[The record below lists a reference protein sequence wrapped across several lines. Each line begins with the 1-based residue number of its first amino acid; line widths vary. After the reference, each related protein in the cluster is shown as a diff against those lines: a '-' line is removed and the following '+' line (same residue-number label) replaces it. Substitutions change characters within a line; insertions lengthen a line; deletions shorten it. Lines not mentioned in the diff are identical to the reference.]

1 MVLET
6 RPASSRKST
15 DIAVIGIGCLFPDAH
30 GLDEYWQRIKQ
41 GHDAIG
47 PIPLS
52 HWRPEDYFD
61 ADPKKPDHTYAQS
74 GGFLKPYAFDP
85 LKFGIAPHTLE
96 ATDTT
101 QLLGMVCAHEAL
113 VDAGYGPERN
123 FNRDRVS
130 CVIGVTGTLE
140 LVIPLGA
147 RLGHP
152 MWKAALQKAGVP
164 TEQAQQVMDEI
175 SAGYVSWQEA
185 SFPGLLGN
193 VVAGRIASRLDLGG
207 TNSVVDAACASSL
220 AAVHLAA
227 MELESGR
234 ADMVITGGMDT
245 FNDIFMY
252 MCFSKTPALSPSG
265 AARPYDAEGDGT
277 ILGEGLG
284 AVILKRLEDAERDG
298 DRIYAVLRSVGSSSD
313 GKGQAIYAPSA
324 KGQTKALSRAYEQ
337 AGVSARSIELVE
349 GHGTGT
355 KVGDGVE
362 LEALARVY
370 READADAVWCQL
382 GSVKSQIGHTKAAAG
397 AAGLIKAVMALHYKI
412 LPPTIK
418 VKEAHPKLIG
428 SPFIISNKARPWV
441 GHKNWP
447 RRAAVSAFGFGGSNY
462 HAVLEEFHSEKTAL
476 DWDPEL
482 QLIAF
487 SAESVDLLQAAVSE
501 ARAQLEKGW
510 SIRGLGRHLRRVFQS
525 QARERLCFVVNSS
538 EQCQERLAA
547 VQESLRAP
555 EGKVPGWLYR
565 GQGAAPG
572 SLAFIFA
579 GQGSQEPGMLR
590 ELSCLFPEFL
600 SSLQAANELLQSKE
614 PEALRLSD
622 RIYPGQAF
630 DEATQK
636 EQRQQL
642 TETRYAQLAL
652 GSLGSALIE
661 VLARFAVK
669 PDAVAGHSYGELLA
683 LKAAGVLERDD
694 LLRLSYERGRLMK
707 ALGKPNG
714 AMLAVMASE
723 ADIQKVL
730 QENGLELEWAN
741 FNADKQIVLGADAEL
756 CQKAAAAFK
765 KAGIGTRRL
774 EVSTAFHTSFV
785 EPAAEA
791 FLQELRAVD
800 FQTATARVYANL
812 TAALYPEPL
821 DEQKQILSRQLAQP
835 VRFANMLRQMQA
847 DGVRTFIELGPQKK
861 LNGLL
866 KAAVSEGH
874 CLSLDADGSS
884 SLVGLAQLLAQ
895 LASLGYPLQL
905 DAWDAGPEIPQP
917 SLQKNFSVLI
927 SGANY
932 RNPQKAGA
940 AQKTPASIKAPEAVN
955 VQSASSNQAAAGISV
970 QATGAASPAPRME
983 RKTKVQT
990 QVAPELPHA
999 EHKPMAARPQ
1009 SPAAPASSHPPA
1021 QPSARQE
1028 SKVRFP
1034 QEGTM
1039 SSSNDSWQRLEKIMQ
1054 DMHDIQRKTAD
1065 AHTLFLEN
1073 QRQFQALLQGLIRS
1087 EASPNA
1093 APYVAPQAQASAPV
1107 RHQAP
1112 VPDPV
1117 PPMPKP
1123 HVAASAAQAP
1133 AMVTKPLAS
1142 VAAPAAPAPRP
1153 MATAA
1158 AVMQAPQVAS
1168 TPQAAAAPASDHNVF
1183 EVLSAC
1189 TGYPAELLK
1198 ADMNLE
1204 ADLGIDSIKKVEIFS
1219 QLQSHYP
1226 HMEGDASRLGELQTI
1241 GDLLTLTQTA
1251 EKPAEKETRVGAWA
1265 AGTVALA
1272 ASPSAQDQET
1282 ILEIVAEKTGFPVTM
1297 LQGSMELEA
1306 DLGID
1311 SIKKVE
1317 IFSVI
1322 QERLPQLA
1330 GLGAE
1335 ELNNLRRIEDLFQLS
1350 GGSPQVESVEEPTAL
1365 TRIMSS
1371 GAEEMVYQ
1379 VLADKTG
1386 YPQEVLSASMNL
1398 ESDLGIDSI
1407 KKVEIFSALA
1417 EMIPGLQ
1424 NASQD
1429 KVGALETV
1437 SDLSQLAREG
1447 LGVAEEL
1454 AEQSLLEPDQR
1465 HADWDLSKKKSPVES
1480 SDAEALEPIR
1490 AGATLASRVMTLTDA
1505 LEAEDFAEDAQA
1517 DDHDPLDVLHLQRLE
1532 AEIFQAQGQARAWQS
1547 GTEVWIGDDGS
1558 NLARNIMLKLQERG
1572 LQARLVSM
1580 AQADR
1585 LQLPEVLHGLILL
1598 APLKLEVP
1606 PVRWLGQA
1614 FKLLRRCGPALCVQ
1628 PEQSVFAV
1636 VTRNG
1641 GRFGLDGLQNS
1652 TQVFGGALGAL
1663 AKTVKEEWAGI
1674 HARAL
1679 DLGRD
1684 FTDGIEAAMR
1694 CLDGILLEGPVELGI
1709 SRDQLFQLTLQDQDF
1724 ERHPEHERKMQKGE
1738 LILVTG
1744 GARGVTAASLM
1755 PLAQAWRPRF
1765 VIWGRT
1771 ALGDAEPEELAGL
1784 TEAPALKRALLQRH
1798 PELTNPRELEAA
1810 YRQLIQQRELRAN
1823 IRALEDLGAQVVY
1836 ETVDVSRDSELR
1848 SAFQNLWQTHGTPVG
1863 IIHGAGVIRDK
1874 WILDQKDEE
1883 FFEVLDTK
1891 LRVLPYIEECAKK
1904 DLRWTLLFS
1913 SSTARLGRK
1922 GQVAYGV
1929 ANEALNKFAQY
1940 LSAQYQ
1946 GCQGLALNWGPWAG
1960 GMVNDGLKKI
1970 FAAEGV
1976 ATIPLEAGAALVH
1989 RAIAYPQAQVHELVV
2004 LAHAEPLVQKLER
2017 SHQKLT
2023 SFTISVQD
2031 VPVLLDHVIKQRAV
2045 VPAALLLEWMAAAAQ
2060 NLQPDAKI
2068 MQIRDFKVWKG
2079 IVLDADQKLP
2089 VWIERVSNA
2098 GDQNLELMLCSQA
2111 PQHKKLRHAKV
2122 HITMGNAD
2130 QQKAVPAAE
2139 ALLPDALCQ
2148 GLKPYPEIL
2157 FHGED
2162 LHLIASIQSCSPAG
2176 VDATLALGHQ
2186 PAAWS
2191 HVGLPD
2197 AWLISGEAVDAVFQA
2212 AIIWSTLQQGKPC
2225 LPAQVGQ
2232 VEILQPLPQES
2243 CRLQLRIRRAEAL
2256 RVIADAELINER
2268 NEVIM
2273 RFKDV
2278 EAVLDAGL
2286 SLAFRQTKLGSTEP
2300 GIGAV

>member
-15 DIAVIGIGCLFPDAH
+15 DIAVIGVGCLFPDAN
-30 GLDEYWQRIKQ
+30 GLDEFWQRIKG

-47 PIPLS
+47 PVPLS

-61 ADPKKPDHTYAQS
+61 ADPKKPDHTYAQT

-85 LKFGIAPHTLE
+85 LKFGIAPQALE
-96 ATDTT
+96 ATDST

-113 VDAGYGPERN
+113 VDAGYGPERA
-123 FNRDRVS
+123 FDRDRVS

-152 MWKAALQKAGVP
+152 IWKAALNKAGVP
-164 TEQAQQVMDEI
+164 TDQAQQVMDEI
-175 SAGYVSWQEA
+175 SSAYVPWQEA

-193 VVAGRIASRLDLGG
+193 VVAGRIASRLELGG

-252 MCFSKTPALSPSG
+252 MCFSKTPALSPTG

-284 AVILKRLEDAERDG
+284 TVILKRLADAERDG

-324 KGQTKALSRAYEQ
+324 KGQAKALTRAYEQ
-337 AGVSARSIELVE
+337 AGVSARSMELVE

-362 LEALARVY
+362 LEALTRVY
-370 READADAVWCQL
+370 READAEAVWCQL

-397 AAGLIKAVMALHYKI
+397 AAGLIKAVMALHYKV

-418 VKEAHPKLIG
+418 VKEPHPKLVA
-428 SPFIISNKARPWV
+428 SPFIISDKARPWV
-441 GHKNWP
+441 GHQAWP

-462 HAVLEEFHSEKTAL
+462 HAVLEEFRSEKTAL

-482 QLIAF
+482 QVMAF
-487 SAESVDLLQAAVSE
+487 AAENPAMLLAAVRDAGELLQ
-501 ARAQLEKGW
+501 KGW
-510 SIRGLGRHLRRVFQS
+510 SARGLGRHLRAQFQNGS
-525 QARERLCFVVNSS
+525 AERLCFVVKGS
-538 EQCQERLAA
+538 EQLKERLRA
-547 VQESLRAP
+547 VEEILQAT
-555 EGKVPGWLYR
+555 EGKAPAWLYR
-565 GQGAAPG
+565 GQGAVPG
-572 SLAFIFA
+572 QLAFIFA

-600 SSLQAANELLQSKE
+600 TSLQQGNEVLQSME

-630 DEATQK
+630 DEALQK
-636 EQRQQL
+636 EQRQRL

-652 GSLGSALIE
+652 GALGTALTD
-661 VLARFAVK
+661 VLARFGVK

-683 LKAAGVLERDD
+683 LQAAGVLQGSD

-707 ALGKPNG
+707 TLGKPNG

-723 ADIQKVL
+723 AEIQKVL
-730 QENGLELEWAN
+730 NEHGLQLEWAN
-741 FNADKQIVLGADAEL
+741 FNADKQVVLGADAEL

-791 FLQELRAVD
+791 FLQELRTVD
-800 FQTATARVYANL
+800 FQKPQARVYANL
-812 TAALYPEPL
+812 SGTLYPEAG
-821 DEQKQILSRQLAQP
+821 DEQKETLSRQLAQP
-835 VRFANMLRQMQA
+835 VRFATMLRQMQT
-847 DGVRTFIELGPQKK
+847 DGVRTFLEIGPQKK
-861 LNGLL
+861 LHGLL
-866 KAAVSEGH
+866 KAAVGEDV
-874 CLSLDADGSS
+874 CLSLDADSSS
-884 SLVGLAQLLAQ
+884 SLLGLAQLLAQ
-895 LASLGYPLQL
+895 LASLGYPVQL
-905 DAWDAGPEIPQP
+905 DAWDAGPQLPMPTQ
-917 SLQKNFSVLI
+917 QKNFTVMI
-927 SGANY
+927 TGANY
-932 RNPQKAGA
+932 RNPRKPAATKPMPAVKASE
-940 AQKTPASIKAPEAVN
+940 PV
-955 VQSASSNQAAAGISV
+955 
-970 QATGAASPAPRME
+970 
-983 RKTKVQT
+983 KVQT
-990 QVAPELPHA
+990 SKVEVAV
-999 EHKPMAARPQ
+999 
-1009 SPAAPASSHPPA
+1009 PAAPTTEEKISVELQEPARASVPLQNQARNPVQA
-1021 QPSARQE
+1021 QTTAARTHLRSGTPQGVGQE
-1028 SKVRFP
+1028 SKVRFL

-1039 SSSNDSWQRLEKIMQ
+1039 SSSNDSWQRLEKLMQ

-1073 QRQFQALLQGLIRS
+1073 QRQFQSLLQGLMHGD
-1087 EASPNA
+1087 AMPAPA
-1093 APYVAPQAQASAPV
+1093 AYAAPQAA
-1107 RHQAP
+1107 
-1112 VPDPV
+1112 
-1117 PPMPKP
+1117 
-1123 HVAASAAQAP
+1123 AP
-1133 AMVTKPLAS
+1133 APQRPAR
-1142 VAAPAAPAPRP
+1142 PAAPAPAPQASSVPRAQTVSARP
-1153 MATAA
+1153 AKAP
-1158 AVMQAPQVAS
+1158 APQVAVA
-1168 TPQAAAAPASDHNVF
+1168 PQVTAAPAPKMAPAQPVARPAPAPAAQSAAADDQKVF
-1183 EVLSAC
+1183 EVLSNC

-1204 ADLGIDSIKKVEIFS
+1204 GDLGIDSIKKVEIFS

-1226 HMEGDASRLGELQTI
+1226 HMEGDASRLGELQSI
-1241 GDLLTLTQTA
+1241 GDLLKLTQA
-1251 EKPAEKETRVGAWA
+1251 EGKTEDKSNRVGAWA

-1272 ASPSAQDQET
+1272 ASSTAQDQQT
-1282 ILEIVAEKTGFPVTM
+1282 ILEIVAEKTGFPVSM
-1297 LQGSMELEA
+1297 LQPGMELEA

-1330 GLGAE
+1330 NLAAE
-1335 ELNNLRRIEDLFQLS
+1335 ELNRLRSIADLFQLL
-1350 GGSPQVESVEEPTAL
+1350 GGSPAVETVDDVSPL
-1365 TRIMSS
+1365 TKIMSS
-1371 GAEEMVYQ
+1371 GAEELVYQ

-1386 YPQEVLSASMNL
+1386 YPEEVLNSSMSL

-1417 EMIPGLQ
+1417 ELIPGLQ
-1424 NASQD
+1424 SATQD

-1437 SDLSQLAREG
+1437 SDLLQLAREG
-1447 LGVAEEL
+1447 LGDAEQL
-1454 AEQSLLEPDQR
+1454 AEQSLLEPDHR
-1465 HADWDLSKKKSPVES
+1465 HADWDLSKKKSPVAPLTNEES
-1480 SDAEALEPIR
+1480 EPVR
-1490 AGATLASRVMTLTDA
+1490 AGASAAAPLITLADA
-1505 LEAEDFAEDAQA
+1505 LEAEDYEDAEDTSP
-1517 DDHDPLDVLHLQRLE
+1517 DLSDPLDALHLQRLE
-1532 AEIFQAQGQARAWQS
+1532 AELFQTQGQARSWQA

-1572 LQARLVSM
+1572 LQARLVSL
-1580 AQADR
+1580 AQSER
-1585 LQLPEVLHGLILL
+1585 LQVPEILHGLILL

-1606 PVRWLGQA
+1606 PVRWLGHA
-1614 FKLLRRCGPALCVQ
+1614 FRLLRRCGPALCAQ
-1628 PEQSVFAV
+1628 PDQSLFAV

-1641 GRFGLDGLQNS
+1641 GRFGLDGLQGS
-1652 TQVFGGALGAL
+1652 AQVFGGALSAL

-1709 SRDQLFQLTLQDQDF
+1709 SREQLFQLTLHDQNF
-1724 ERHPEHERKMQKGE
+1724 APTSAQEHPMEKGE
-1738 LILVTG
+1738 VILVTG
-1744 GARGVTAASLM
+1744 GARGVTAASLL
-1755 PLAQAWRPRF
+1755 PLAQAWQPRF

-1771 ALGDAEPEELAGL
+1771 PLGEAEPEDLQAL
-1784 TEAPALKRALLQRH
+1784 KDPAALKRALLQRN
-1798 PELTNPRELEAA
+1798 PELTNPRELETA
-1810 YRQLIQQRELRAN
+1810 YRQLIQQRELRDN
-1823 IRALEDLGAQVVY
+1823 IRGLEAFGATVIY
-1836 ETVDVSRDSELR
+1836 EAVDVSRDADLR
-1848 SAFQNLWQTHGTPVG
+1848 AAFQKLWQTHGNPVG

-1904 DLRWTLLFS
+1904 GLRWALLFS

-1922 GQVAYGV
+1922 GQVAYAV
-1929 ANEALNKFAQY
+1929 ANESLNKFAQY
-1940 LSAQYQ
+1940 LSAQYPT
-1946 GCQGLALNWGPWAG
+1946 CLGLAFNWGPWSG

-1970 FAAEGV
+1970 FASEGV
-1976 ATIPLEAGAALVH
+1976 ATIPLEAGAALVY
-1989 RAIAYPQAQVHELVV
+1989 RSIAYPQVQVHELMV
-2004 LAHAEPLVQKLER
+2004 LARAEPLTQKQDAARQPLLR
-2017 SHQKLT
+2017 
-2023 SFTISVQD
+2023 FTISVDD

-2060 NLQPDAKI
+2060 NLNPQHKVI
-2068 MQIRDFKVWKG
+2068 QVRDFKVWKG

-2089 VWIERVSNA
+2089 LWIEQVSAA
-2098 GDQNLELMLCSQA
+2098 GQQPVELVLCSQS

-2122 HITMGNAD
+2122 LVQTGVRD
-2130 QQKAVPAAE
+2130 EQDTVPAA
-2139 ALLPDALCQ
+2139 APLPPDTLCV

-2162 LHLIASIQSCSPAG
+2162 LHLIQSIQSCSQDG
-2176 VDATLALGHQ
+2176 VDATLALGRE
-2186 PAAWS
+2186 PASWS
-2191 HVGLPD
+2191 HVGLP
-2197 AWLISGEAVDAVFQA
+2197 ASWLISGEAVDAVFQA
-2212 AIIWSTLQQGKPC
+2212 AIIWSTLHQGKPC

-2232 VEILQPLPQES
+2232 LEILQPLPEN
-2243 CRLQLRIRRAEAL
+2243 CRLQFRIRRADPL
-2256 RVIADAELINER
+2256 RLVANADLINER
-2268 NEVIM
+2268 DEVVM
-2273 RFKDV
+2273 RLKDV

-2286 SLAFRQTKLGSTEP
+2286 FQAFRQTKLGSSEP

>member
-15 DIAVIGIGCLFPDAH
+15 DIAVIGIGCLFPDAQ

-96 ATDTT
+96 ATDST

-113 VDAGYGPERN
+113 VDAGYGPERS

-152 MWKAALQKAGVP
+152 IWKAALQKAGVP
-164 TEQAQQVMDEI
+164 LEQARQVMDEI

-265 AARPYDAEGDGT
+265 TARPYDAEGDGT

-284 AVILKRLEDAERDG
+284 AVILKRLDDAERDG

-324 KGQTKALSRAYEQ
+324 KGQIKALTRAYEQ

-370 READADAVWCQL
+370 REVDADAVWCQL

-397 AAGLIKAVMALHYKI
+397 AAGLIKAVMALHYKV

-418 VKEAHPKLIG
+418 VKEAHPKLIA
-428 SPFIISNKARPWV
+428 SPFIISDKARPWV
-441 GHKNWP
+441 GHNHWP

-462 HAVLEEFHSEKTAL
+462 HAVLEEFRSEKTAL

-487 SAESVDLLQAAVSE
+487 SAETVESLQAAVSE
-501 ARAQLEKGW
+501 AQAQLEKGW
-510 SIRGLGRHLRRVFQS
+510 SVRGLGRHLRRAFQN
-525 QARERLCFVVNSS
+525 QANERLCFVAHSHA
-538 EQCQERLAA
+538 QCQERLAA
-547 VQESLRAP
+547 VLESLRAAESKAP
-555 EGKVPGWLYR
+555 AWLYR

-572 SLAFIFA
+572 PLAFIFA

-614 PEALRLSD
+614 PESLRLSD

-630 DEATQK
+630 DEGMRK

-652 GSLGSALIE
+652 GSLGSALIAMLE
-661 VLARFAVK
+661 RFAVK

-683 LKAAGVLERDD
+683 LNAAGVLKQDD

-707 ALGKPNG
+707 TLGKPDG

-730 QENGLELEWAN
+730 QEHGLELEWAN

-765 KAGIGTRRL
+765 KAGIGSRRL

-785 EPAAEA
+785 EPAADA
-791 FLQELRAVD
+791 FLQELETVD
-800 FQTATARVYANL
+800 FLQAKARVYANL
-812 TAALYPEPL
+812 TAALYPESG
-821 DEQKQILSRQLAQP
+821 DEQKRVLSRQLAQP
-835 VRFANMLRQMQA
+835 VRFANMLKQMQA
-847 DGVRTFIELGPQKK
+847 DGVRTFIEVGPQKK

-866 KAAVSEGH
+866 KSAVAEGH
-874 CLSLDADGSS
+874 CLSLDAEAAS
-884 SLVGLAQLLAQ
+884 SLAGLAQLLAQ
-895 LASLGYPLQL
+895 LAALGYPVQL
-905 DAWDAGPEIPQP
+905 DAWDAGPEVPQP
-917 SLQKNFSVLI
+917 SQQKSFSVMI

-932 RNPQKAGA
+932 RNPRKAA
-940 AQKTPASIKAPEAVN
+940 APAKPAAVKTPEAVKA
-955 VQSASSNQAAAGISV
+955 QPAQAPKEV
-970 QATGAASPAPRME
+970 PTAPRLE
-983 RKTKVQT
+983 PKLTVEAKAAPQVQP
-990 QVAPELPHA
+990 QP
-999 EHKPMAARPQ
+999 EHKPSAARSQ
-1009 SPAAPASSHPPA
+1009 FPAASALSQPPAPASA
-1021 QPSARQE
+1021 GQE

-1073 QRQFQALLQGLIRS
+1073 QRQFQSLLQGLMRG
-1087 EASPNA
+1087 EALPTPASYA
-1093 APYVAPQAQASAPV
+1093 APQAPV
-1107 RHQAP
+1107 RAP
-1112 VPDPV
+1112 AAPQTPA
-1117 PPMPKP
+1117 PGPAASMAKP
-1123 HVAASAAQAP
+1123 HVAASAVQAP
-1133 AMVTKPLAS
+1133 AAVAKPMAS
-1142 VAAPAAPAPRP
+1142 VAAPVSAAPRP
-1153 MATAA
+1153 VTAA
-1158 AVMQAPQVAS
+1158 PVMQVPQVAP
-1168 TPQAAAAPASDHNVF
+1168 TPQATPAPASHHKVF

-1226 HMEGDASRLGELQTI
+1226 HMEADASRLGELQTI
-1241 GDLLTLTQTA
+1241 ADLLQLTQSSETA
-1251 EKPAEKETRVGAWA
+1251 AEKENRVGAWA

-1272 ASPSAQDQET
+1272 ASPSAQDQQI
-1282 ILEIVAEKTGFPVTM
+1282 ILEIVAEKTGFPVSM
-1297 LQGSMELEA
+1297 LQSSMELEA

-1335 ELNNLRRIEDLFQLS
+1335 ELNSLRRIEDLFELT
-1350 GGSPQVESVEEPTAL
+1350 GGSPQVENAEEPSAL
-1365 TRIMSS
+1365 TKILGS

-1379 VLADKTG
+1379 ILADKTG

-1429 KVGALETV
+1429 KVGSLETV
-1437 SDLSQLAREG
+1437 NDLVQLAREG
-1447 LGVAEEL
+1447 LGAAEEM

-1465 HADWDLSKKKSPVES
+1465 HADWDLSKKKSPVEP
-1480 SDAEALEPIR
+1480 SDIEALEPIR
-1490 AGATLASRVMTLTDA
+1490 AGATAARAMTLADA
-1505 LEAEDFAEDAQA
+1505 LDAEDFAEDTNA
-1517 DDHDPLDVLHLQRLE
+1517 DEHDPLDVLHLQRLE
-1532 AEIFQAQGQARAWQS
+1532 AELFQAQGQARAWQS

-1572 LQARLVSM
+1572 LQARLVSL

-1585 LQLPEVLHGLILL
+1585 LQLPEVLHGLMLL

-1606 PVRWLGQA
+1606 PVRWLGHA
-1614 FKLLRRCGPALCVQ
+1614 FKLLRRCGPALGVH
-1628 PEQSVFAV
+1628 PEQSLFAV

-1652 TQVFGGALGAL
+1652 TQVFGGALSAL
-1663 AKTVKEEWAGI
+1663 AKTVKEEWTGI

-1709 SRDQLFQLTLQDQDF
+1709 SRDQLFQLTLHDQDF
-1724 ERHPEHERKMQKGE
+1724 ARHPEHEYSMKKGE

-1755 PLAQAWRPRF
+1755 PLARAWQPRF

-1771 ALGDAEPEELAGL
+1771 ALGEVEPDDLAALSDAA
-1784 TEAPALKRALLQRH
+1784 ALKRALLQRN

-1810 YRQLIQQRELRAN
+1810 YRQLVQQRELRAN
-1823 IRALEDLGAQVVY
+1823 IRALEELGAEVVY
-1836 ETVDVSRDSELR
+1836 EAVDVSRDAELR
-1848 SAFQNLWQTHGTPVG
+1848 AAFQNLWQTHGNPVG

-1891 LRVLPYIEECAKK
+1891 LRVLPYIEECGRKG
-1904 DLRWTLLFS
+1904 LRWALLFS

-1940 LSAQYQ
+1940 ISAQYP
-1946 GCQGLALNWGPWAG
+1946 GCQGLAMNWGPWAG

-1989 RAIAYPQAQVHELVV
+1989 RAIAWPQSQVHELVV
-2004 LAHAEPLVQKLER
+2004 LAHGEPLAQKLEKAHR
-2017 SHQKLT
+2017 KLR
-2023 SFTISVQD
+2023 SFTICVQD

-2060 NLQPDAKI
+2060 DLHPAAKI
-2068 MQIRDFKVWKG
+2068 VQVRDFKVWKG
-2079 IVLDADQKLP
+2079 IVLDADQRLP
-2089 VWIERVSNA
+2089 VWIEASTVA
-2098 GDQNLELMLCSQA
+2098 DDQSMELMICSESA
-2111 PQHKKLRHAKV
+2111 QHKKLRHAKV
-2122 HITMGNAD
+2122 HITMGSAELREG
-2130 QQKAVPAAE
+2130 VPATA
-2139 ALLPDALCQ
+2139 ALPPDTLCQ

-2162 LHLIASIQSCSPAG
+2162 LHLIASIQSCSSAG
-2176 VDATLALGHQ
+2176 VDAALALGHQ
-2186 PAAWS
+2186 PQAWS
-2191 HVGLPD
+2191 HVGLPE

-2232 VEILQPLPQES
+2232 IEILQALPQDN
-2243 CRLQLRIRRAEAL
+2243 CRLQLRVRRAEAM
-2256 RVIADAELINER
+2256 RVIADADLINKR
-2268 NEVIM
+2268 NEVVM
-2273 RFKDV
+2273 RFRDV

-2286 SLAFRQTKLGSTEP
+2286 SLAFRQTKLGSSEP